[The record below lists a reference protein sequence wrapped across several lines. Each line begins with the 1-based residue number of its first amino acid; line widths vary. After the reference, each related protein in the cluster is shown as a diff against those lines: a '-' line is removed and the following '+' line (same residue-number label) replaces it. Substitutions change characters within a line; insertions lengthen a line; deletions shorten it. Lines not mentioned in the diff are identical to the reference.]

1 MKRNVFALCAALVA
15 ALTAS
20 AGEIEVKEYKYAGPY
35 ALTAPLMVDSTD
47 VQGHGY
53 DVKALVEAGVAPT
66 LPADAQTLSAESL
79 PGNSDGWAL
88 HLAGI
93 TVENTRYAEAEFK
106 VEGTKDYALYVDGQA
121 QRGGSL
127 KLEPATHTIVI
138 RYLTGPGHEGSPRVS
153 LSTERE
159 ELLALGEPEGGRMYT
174 LTDVTTGT
182 RISGA
187 ELSPDGKYLLTSY
200 RINKV
205 GGRSDRLTRLTEVST
220 GRVLTETQ
228 DMLHWMPRSNRY
240 YLTRNNADG
249 SRRLLTVDPATGA
262 ATVLV
267 PELPKDGRFTIAPTE
282 DFLIFSL
289 EQEGPKEREDIYEVI
304 HPDDRQ
310 PGWRDRT
317 YLARYDIATG
327 VMQPI
332 TFGYHNVWAHDISE
346 DGRYLLLSVSHDRL
360 TQRPTTLTDLYRMD
374 LQTLTVDTLVRDDG
388 FLGLARFSPDGTQ
401 VLLAGSPEA
410 LGGIGAKVREGQV
423 PSMVDQQLFLM
434 TLADHTVEP
443 LTRDFNP
450 SVERV
455 AWSRADGHIYF
466 TAEDRDCVHLF
477 RLDSKTHRISL
488 LDAHEDIVED
498 YFLAIAAPVIVYY
511 GESMGNAERLYTAST
526 KTMKTTLVRDLH
538 AELMADIAFGEC
550 QPWDY
555 VNSRG
560 DTICGRYY
568 LPPHF
573 DPEQKYPM
581 IVNYYGGC
589 SPTSR
594 NFEGRYPHH
603 AYAALGYVVY
613 IVEPSGATG
622 FGQEFSARHV
632 NTAGDPVADDI
643 IEGVQRFCQEHPY
656 VNAEKIGCIGAS
668 YGGFMTQYLQ
678 TKTDL
683 FAAAISHA
691 GISDHTGYW
700 GEGYWGYSY
709 SEVSMAGT
717 YPWSDRELYVGH
729 SPLYNVDKIHTPI
742 LFLHGDAD
750 HNVPV
755 SESIQMY
762 TALRLLGR
770 QTAMVLVQDQDHHIL
785 DYNKRARWQATIF
798 AWFARWLQDDPAW
811 WESMYPEKTL

>member
-1 MKRNVFALCAALVA
+1 MKKTACAICAALA
-15 ALTAS
+15 AVLTAS
-20 AGEIEVKEYKYAGPY
+20 AGEIEIKEFKYAGPY
-35 ALTAPLMVDSTD
+35 TLTAPLMVDSTD
-47 VQGHGY
+47 VMGRTYHA
-53 DVKALVEAGVAPT
+53 KSLVETDVVPT
-66 LPADAQTLSAESL
+66 LKADAQTLKADAL
-79 PGNSDGWAL
+79 PASSDAWAM
-88 HLAGI
+88 HLVGF
-93 TVENTRYAEAEFK
+93 TLENTHFAEAELK
-106 VEGTKDYALYVDGQA
+106 VDGTNDYALYIDGKA
-121 QRGGSL
+121 QRAGKL
-127 KLEPATHTIVI
+127 TLEPATHELVI
-138 RYLTGPGHEGSPRVS
+138 RYLTGPGHEGSPKVS
-153 LSTERE
+153 LTSEHDD
-159 ELLALGEPEGGRMYT
+159 LIAIGPVEGGRMYT
-174 LTDVTTGT
+174 LTDVTTGI
-182 RISGA
+182 RIGGA
-187 ELSPDGKYLLTSY
+187 EISPDGKYLLASY
-200 RINKV
+200 RINKP
-205 GGRSDRLTRLTEVST
+205 GGRSDRVTRLTEVAS
-220 GRVLTETQ
+220 GRMLTETTER
-228 DMLHWMPRSNRY
+228 LSWMPRSTRY
-240 YLTRNNADG
+240 YLTRDDQG
-249 SRRLLTVDPATGA
+249 GGQQLICIDPATGA
-262 ATVLV
+262 QTTLADG
-267 PELPKDGRFTIAPTE
+267 LPRGRFSIAPTE

-289 EQEGPKEREDIYEVI
+289 EQEGPKERADVYEVI

-317 YLARYDIATG
+317 YLARYDLATG

-332 TFGYHNVWAHDISE
+332 TFGYHNVWEQDISD

-360 TQRPTTLTDLYRMD
+360 TQRPTTLTDLLLLD
-374 LQTLTVDTLVRDDG
+374 LQTLKADTLVKDDG
-388 FLGLARFSPDGTQ
+388 FLGRASFSPDGSQ
-401 VLLAGSPEA
+401 VLLSGSPEA
-410 LGGIGAKVREGQV
+410 LGGIGANVGEGQT

-434 TLADHTVEP
+434 TLADRSIEP
-443 LTRDFNP
+443 LTKDFNP
-450 SVERV
+450 SVERTN
-455 AWSRADGHIYF
+455 WSRADGHIYF

-477 RLDSKTHRISL
+477 RMDGKTHRISL
-488 LDAHEDIVED
+488 LDAREELVKG
-498 YFLAIAAPVIVYY
+498 FSLAVTAPVMALY
-511 GESMGNAERLYTAST
+511 GESAGNAERLYTAQT
-526 KTMKTTLVRDLH
+526 KTMKTSLVRDLH
-538 AELMADIAFGEC
+538 AEQMADIALGEC

-555 VNSRG
+555 INSRG

-573 DPEQKYPM
+573 DPEQQYPM

-643 IEGVQRFCQEHPY
+643 IEGVRRFCEEHPF
-656 VNAEKIGCIGAS
+656 VNPKKIGCIGAS

-709 SEVSMAGT
+709 SEVSMANT
-717 YPWSDRELYVGH
+717 YPWSDRDLYVGH
-729 SPLYNVDKIHTPI
+729 SPLYNVDKIHTPL

-770 QTAMVLVQDQDHHIL
+770 ETAMVLVKDQDHHIL
-785 DYNKRARWQATIF
+785 DYDKRARWQATIF
-798 AWFARWLQDDPAW
+798 AWFARWLQDDPTW
-811 WESMYPEKTL
+811 WESMYPTKAL